1 VNDGERRL
9 VTTEARL
16 TALALLRAALE
27 NTDPEGKDLPPREVA
42 AKADE
47 YVARTVPLLDAET
60 GDPDVSAMAAMAL
73 LVAMLTSV
81 SAGALEALSLAK
93 RGRRAARGELLAD
106 FAQFEEGFLLGRRP
120 E

>member
-9 VTTEARL
+9 VATEARL

-27 NTDPEGKDLPPREVA
+27 NQDPEHKDLPPREVA

-47 YVARTVPLLDAET
+47 YVARTVPLLDTET
-60 GDPDVSAMAAMAL
+60 GDPNVSAMAAMGL
-73 LVAMLTSV
+73 LAGMLTSIG
-81 SAGALEALSLAK
+81 AGAIEAVAYAK
-93 RGRRAARGELLAD
+93 HGRRATSEELLSS
-106 FAQFEEGFLLGRRP
+106 FAQFEEGFLLGRP